1 MTNASSSPAS
11 PLFALHSGGAVTAI
25 GNSLNQ
31 TVASWLTQVRRMRRI
46 KIADFADP
54 FTIADCETV
63 TAGKYGA
70 DRLGAMLSSAVD
82 EAMGGAASLK
92 LGQSGVALEILL
104 LPSWLDKN
112 EADKVSGALS
122 KSLSPWTQWS
132 ASVSERNI
140 LRAGTVGPWLAL
152 EYAYR
157 ALEKNP
163 DLQYVLIAAADS
175 LCEPA
180 QLVEAAKADL
190 LFSAANAQGYIPGEA
205 AACILLVRSESVRTL
220 AANSF
225 GLHRPKF
232 ARSPQRIW
240 PAENRPDAT
249 PLTDTLASALQ
260 AARLEAQHIS
270 HLESDMDG
278 SSWRAQLESDAL
290 TRAVFSQTST
300 LPHWRPVNLLGHNGS
315 AGGLIGWLLP
325 ALLQGR
331 NIEQVNSV
339 LNWTV
344 DPSGEFAA
352 NVLERSP
359 KISD

>member
-1 MTNASSSPAS
+1 MTITSTTPAS

-31 TVASWLTQVRRMRRI
+31 TAASWLTQVRRMRRI
-46 KIADFADP
+46 KVADFADP

-70 DRLGAMLSSAVD
+70 DRLSAMLISAVN
-82 EAMGGAASLK
+82 EAMGGVTGLN
-92 LGQSGVALEILL
+92 LGKSGIALEILL
-104 LPSWLDKN
+104 LPSWLDKD
-112 EADKVSGALS
+112 EADKVNEALT
-122 KSLSPWTQWS
+122 KSLASWTQWN
-132 ASVSERNI
+132 ASVNERNI
-140 LRAGTVGPWLAL
+140 MRAGSVGPWLAL

-157 ALEKNP
+157 ALEHNP
-163 DLQYVLIAAADS
+163 DLQYVLIAATDS
-175 LCEPA
+175 LCEPKL
-180 QLVEAAKADL
+180 LVDAANAEL
-190 LFSAANAQGYIPGEA
+190 LFSATNSQGYIPGEA
-205 AACILLVRSESVRTL
+205 AACILITRTASIRML
-220 AANSF
+220 AVDSF
-225 GLHRPKF
+225 GLHRPRF
-232 ARSPQRIW
+232 ARSQQSIW

-249 PLTDTLASALQ
+249 PLTETLSTALQ

-278 SSWRAQLESDAL
+278 SSWRAQIESDAL
-290 TRAVFSQTST
+290 TRTVFSQTSS
-300 LPHWRPVNLLGHNGS
+300 LPQWRPVNLLGHTGI

-325 ALLQGR
+325 AVLQGR
-331 NIEQVNSV
+331 KIEQVNSV

-359 KISD
+359 KIPD

>member
-1 MTNASSSPAS
+1 MTTKSNTPAS
-11 PLFALHSGGAVTAI
+11 PLFALHSGGVVTAI
-25 GNSLNQ
+25 GNSLNP
-31 TVASWLTQVRRMRRI
+31 TAASWLTQVRKMRRI

-54 FTIADCETV
+54 FTIADCEIV

-70 DRLGAMLSSAVD
+70 ARLSAMLSSAVD
-82 EAMGGAASLK
+82 EAMGGTASLK
-92 LGQSGVALEILL
+92 LGESGIALEILL
-104 LPSWLDKN
+104 LPQWLGKD
-112 EADKVSGALS
+112 EADKVSDSLN

-140 LRAGTVGPWLAL
+140 IRAGTVGPWLAL

-157 ALEKNP
+157 ALEQNP
-163 DLQYVLIAAADS
+163 NLQYILIAAADS
-175 LCEPA
+175 LCEPEL
-180 QLVEAAKADL
+180 LVEAAHADL
-190 LFSAANAQGYIPGEA
+190 LLTASNAQGYIPGEA
-205 AACILLVRSESVRTL
+205 AACILITRTESVRTL
-220 AANSF
+220 AADTF

-240 PAENRPDAT
+240 PAENQPDAT
-249 PLTDTLASALQ
+249 PLAETLSASMQ

-278 SSWRAQLESDAL
+278 SSWRAQIESAAL
-290 TRAVFSQTST
+290 TRTVFNQTGA
-300 LPHWRPVNLLGHNGS
+300 LPQWRPVNLLGHTGN

-331 NIEQVNSV
+331 KIEQVNSV

-359 KISD
+359 KIPD